1 MKRKVGVFKRFVKHC
16 KKWMQEYEETRK
28 ELGALG
34 IFSDLSGWGQYGHL
48 FTVIIEKDKEK
59 LQDVS
64 SRSTE
69 EQRDSNN
76 KLSGK

>member
-1 MKRKVGVFKRFVKHC
+1 MHLHIFHR
-16 KKWMQEYEETRK
+16 EYFEALHHPQVHKYTQDYSQQH
-28 ELGALG
+28 LG

-59 LQDVS
+59 IQDVS